1 MPKLRDQHDPQSS
14 LSQQE
19 NSGSEDGTD
28 VSEGGE
34 FIPVKSRKK
43 TRKGKKFICEGGHG
57 KKCGKAL
64 GKRETSIQCEGCEG
78 WFHPNCQ
85 GLSMEAFKAIGLH
98 DLFWVCH
105 TCQKSFKYARN
116 LDRVVARV
124 EQAEKNII
132 ETINRDSSK
141 AVTGRDLG
149 EKLASMETKVVEKL
163 SEHKQVIL
171 QSSDTIKKAMK
182 ENKEDREM
190 NIIIHNVPESDA
202 PEAEVRKESD
212 TFQFQEMA
220 RALCGEDTHMEVEK
234 VFRLGKKKEGSVK
247 PRLLLVRLKKS
258 AQLESLYRKRF
269 KLTDVGFKNRY
280 ITRDLTP
287 EERNRQKELREEL
300 KEKGKDT
307 HKIFRN
313 KVVPRG
319 Q

>member
-1 MPKLRDQHDPQSS
+1 MPKLRDQPEPQSS
-14 LSQQE
+14 LSQQD
-19 NSGSEDGTD
+19 SGSDDGTD

-34 FIPVKSRKK
+34 FIPVKSKKK
-43 TRKGKKFICEGGHG
+43 TKKGKKFICEGGHG
-57 KKCGKAL
+57 KKCGKTL
-64 GKRETSIQCEGCEG
+64 GKRETSIQCEGCEE

-85 GLSMEAFKAIGLH
+85 GLSMDAFKAIGLH
-98 DLFWVCH
+98 NLFWVCQ
-105 TCQKSFKYARN
+105 TCQRNFKDARN

-132 ETINRDSSK
+132 ETITRDSNK
-141 AVTGRDLG
+141 TVAERDLEG
-149 EKLASMETKVVEKL
+149 KIASMETKVVEKL
-163 SEHKQVIL
+163 SEQKQAII

-212 TFQFQEMA
+212 LFQFQEMA
-220 RALCGEDTHMEVEK
+220 RALCGEDVHIEVEK
-234 VFRLGKKKEGSVK
+234 AFRLGKKEGSVK
-247 PRLLLVRLKKS
+247 PRLLLVRLKKM

-287 EERNRQKELREEL
+287 EERTKQKELREEL
-300 KEKGKDT
+300 KAKGKDT